1 MKNRFSILREI
12 ARKRGRIYN
21 PYHSGTQMERNR
33 EQSLQSILKRKPYL
47 QIFSTANPGRFR
59 LENGDRGLL
68 ILDERGRA
76 LSSSHPRDEARRLL
90 PADAMRWT
98 GREIILIPGIGNLEL
113 LAEVTRLLKPDQ
125 VCIAVDHRFELAS
138 ALIAGPL
145 LDFLDRPGSHLF
157 AGPGMLEYLRVY
169 LESIPAERFR
179 GVRRAMHAPSVRL
192 DPLFYQ
198 EIEKQTRNILRAKM
212 SDLLTRFEFEKTWLK
227 HILINSRHLSPQGH
241 ANEREG
247 IIAWKDCLRGQP
259 GMLVG
264 AGPSLRRSRHLL
276 EAAHNKAFVLACDTS
291 VKAMLGMGIKP
302 HALCTLD
309 AQKHTLFHF
318 LGADLSSMIL
328 FADIVA
334 NPLVFRNTNPRGVAF
349 STTAKYNTHHDG
361 TFAREAT
368 PGTDYVEALHGPV
381 GDLQSGGSV
390 ATTGFE
396 LLRFLGCDPI
406 FLLGLDMAYTGGEI
420 HSTGT
425 HHNEKWLTLLKRTTS
440 LESINQ
446 AVFRKREIRRVP
458 AVEGGLTSSDYVLDL
473 YRSWFEDSIPRS
485 GVRVIHLNPE
495 GALIENAERL
505 EDPLTYLNDLPGLE
519 NLNALLSTAAPLAA
533 YIHPE
538 NQTLYED
545 LLRLADKPLEFFD
558 RYPATRVLLRRSE
571 VYEARNREK
580 LGEERSAKLRKKA
593 EADAISFLKRA
604 LKPYFRPGR

>member
-1 MKNRFSILREI
+1 M
-12 ARKRGRIYN
+12 ARKRGWIYN

-59 LENGDRGLL
+59 LENTEYGQI

-76 LSSSHPRDEARRLL
+76 LSSSRPREEAKRLV
-90 PADAMRWT
+90 PADVSRWT
-98 GREIILIPGIGNLEL
+98 GREIILIQGIGNLEL
-113 LAEVTRLLKPDQ
+113 LSQVSSALKPDQ
-125 VCIAVDHRFELAS
+125 ICIAVDHRFDLAS

-145 LDFLDRPGSHLF
+145 LEFLDRPGSHLF
-157 AGPGMLEYLRVY
+157 AGSGMLEYLRVY

-192 DPLFYQ
+192 EPWFYQ

-227 HILINSRHLSPQGH
+227 HILINSRHLSPV
-241 ANEREG
+241 AEVNEREG
-247 IIAWKDCLRGQP
+247 ILAWKDSLRGQP
-259 GMLVG
+259 GMLVA
-264 AGPSLRRSRHLL
+264 AGPSLRRSKHLL

-291 VKAMLGMGIKP
+291 VKAMLGLGIRP

-318 LGADLSSMIL
+318 LGADLKDTIL
-328 FADIVA
+328 FADVVA
-334 NPLVFRNTNPRGVAF
+334 NPLVFRNTTPGGVVF

-361 TFAREAT
+361 TFGREAT
-368 PGTDYVEALHGPV
+368 PGTEYAEDLHGPI

-406 FLLGLDMAYTGGEI
+406 LLIGLDMAYTGGEI

-473 YRSWFEDSIPRS
+473 YRSWFEDSIPKS

-495 GALIENAERL
+495 GAVVENAERL
-505 EDPLTYLNDLPGLE
+505 TDPLQYLHSLPDLEKTYPGASPLQTYVHPG
-519 NLNALLSTAAPLAA
+519 NL
-533 YIHPE
+533 
-538 NQTLYED
+538 TLYGD
-545 LLRLADKPLEFFD
+545 LLRLADSPSEFFLK
-558 RYPATRVLLRRSE
+558 YPFTRVLLRRSE
-571 VYEARNREK
+571 VYQARNREK
-580 LGEERSAKLRKKA
+580 LGHERSEKLRIKA

-604 LKPYFRPGR
+604 LKPYFRPER